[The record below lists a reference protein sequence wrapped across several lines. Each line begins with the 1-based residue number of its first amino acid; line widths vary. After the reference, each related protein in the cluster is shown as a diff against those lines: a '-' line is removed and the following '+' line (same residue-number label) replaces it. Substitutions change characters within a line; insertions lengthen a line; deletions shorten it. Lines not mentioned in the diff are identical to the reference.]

1 MLVAF
6 SGYSISYKL
15 TAKSWLMFL
24 TILDLVLVF
33 LIFLAVAFGFIT
45 GLIQAV
51 GGFIGL
57 ALGAWAAGRFYD
69 GVGVW
74 LTPVFL
80 GNSITAHIV
89 AFILIFTVVNRLVGL
104 VFWLVGKIFNLVSII
119 PFTKTINRLLGALFG
134 LAEGVLGLGL
144 SLYFIN
150 QVAFASWFHDVITVS
165 KVAQWLI
172 WASGILVPLL
182 PEIVRRVQTVL

>member
-1 MLVAF
+1 
-6 SGYSISYKL
+6 
-15 TAKSWLMFL
+15 MFL
-24 TILDLVLVF
+24 TIFDLILVF
-33 LIFLAVAFGFIT
+33 LVFLAIAFGFIT

-57 ALGAWAAGRFYD
+57 VLGAWAAGRFYEV
-69 GVGVW
+69 VGVW
-74 LTPVFL
+74 LTPIFL
-80 GNSITAHIV
+80 GNSITARIV
-89 AFILIFTVVNRLVGL
+89 AFILIFTIVNRLIGL
-104 VFWLVGKIFNLVSII
+104 LFWIVGKIFNLVSII

-150 QVAFASWFHDVITVS
+150 QVAIASWMHDIIAAS
-165 KVAQWLI
+165 KVAQWLM

-182 PEIVRRVQTVL
+182 PEIVQRVQEAL